1 MSSGPGPERTGTTPG
16 GIGPCALAI
25 VPARMA
31 STRLPRKMLL
41 DRTGMPLFAHTVLQA
56 ERCHAFERVVLA
68 TDDPEIEARATDL
81 GIEAVLTDPNHE
93 SGTDRVGEA
102 LAQLEIRE
110 GPQWEVVVNVQGDEP
125 EIDADDL
132 GALVAAFGDELVES
146 ATLWAPLDPRRA
158 DDPSVVKVVADA
170 RGRAL
175 YFSRSALP
183 ALGHGGEPCMRRQHL
198 GVYAFRPNALRDFI
212 GLPKSEWERS
222 ERLEQLRW
230 LEAGRSMQ
238 VVRAHAPAQG
248 IDTEADY
255 NAFVERVAARGL

>member
-1 MSSGPGPERTGTTPG
+1 MRSGSERQRAGAPGG

-41 DRTGMPLFAHTVLQA
+41 DRTGMPLFAHTVQQA

-68 TDDPEIEARATDL
+68 TDDQEIATRATEL

-102 LAQLEIRE
+102 LAQLEARE

-132 GALVAAFGDELVES
+132 AALVAAFGREDVEA

-158 DDPSVVKVVADA
+158 DDPSVVKLVADVG
-170 RGRAL
+170 GRAL
-175 YFSRSALP
+175 FFSRSPLP
-183 ALGHGGEPCMRRQHL
+183 ALGHGGEPCERRQHL

-230 LEAGRSMQ
+230 LEAGRSMH
-238 VVRAHAPAQG
+238 VVRAHAPARG
-248 IDTEADY
+248 IDTQADY
-255 NAFVERVAARGL
+255 DAFVERSAARGR